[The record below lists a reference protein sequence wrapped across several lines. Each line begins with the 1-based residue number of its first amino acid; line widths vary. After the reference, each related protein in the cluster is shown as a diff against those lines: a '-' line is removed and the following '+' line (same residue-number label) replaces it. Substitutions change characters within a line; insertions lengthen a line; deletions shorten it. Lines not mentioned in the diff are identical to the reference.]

1 MDILGKAIELNGKK
15 ATIINSNAEVI
26 LKPVDESYRDS
37 VNFNYLY
44 TYAAIGEGNLVT
56 IADVTYIV
64 IEKENNLVDTY
75 NKATITK
82 TQAIIYKD
90 KEILGYIRSLI
101 DSIEKTEYF
110 NILANK
116 IEITIPENEEINTND
131 IITYKNLDFKIISID
146 NTKEGLLT
154 FVAEFEKKS
163 EPIVYSINTPKELTL
178 TVDDTKEIGV
188 VAKKNNVV
196 DPKPTLIY
204 SVNDESI
211 CIIKDNIVTALK
223 EGKATITITYNNI
236 NTEINVIVKA
246 KEVVPPEDSKED
258 FSEKFTLNCPD
269 KLKIGTTTT
278 VSLNP
283 ARKTVVYKL
292 DDSDGVG
299 EIVNQG
305 NGECIVQ
312 ALSEDYITVVA
323 LSPSGTK
330 LAEGYIY
337 GFK

>member
-1 MDILGKAIELNGKK
+1 MDILSKAIELNGKK

-37 VNFNYLY
+37 INFNYLY
-44 TYAAIGEGNLVT
+44 TYANIEQGNLVN
-56 IADVTYIV
+56 IDNNTYIV

-75 NKATITK
+75 NKCTITK
-82 TQAIIYKD
+82 AQPIIYKD
-90 KEILGYIRSLI
+90 KEIQGYIRSLI

-116 IEITIPENEEINTND
+116 IEITIPANEEININD
-131 IITYKNLDFKIISID
+131 IIIYKNSDFKIISID
-146 NTKEGLLT
+146 DTKEGLLT

-163 EPIVYSINTPKELTL
+163 EPIVYSINTPKELAL
-178 TVDDTKEIGV
+178 TIGDNKEIEV
-188 VAKKNNVV
+188 VAKKNDVV
-196 DPKPTLIY
+196 DTKPTLIY

-211 CIIKDNIVTALK
+211 CIIKNNIVTALK
-223 EGKATITITYNNI
+223 EGKATITITYNNV

-246 KEVVPPEDSKED
+246 KEVVPPEDPKED

-330 LAEGYIY
+330 LAECYIY

>member
-1 MDILGKAIELNGKK
+1 MDILSKAIEMNGKQ
-15 ATIINSNAEVI
+15 AIIINTNAQVV
-26 LKPVDESYRDS
+26 LKPVDESYKDS

-44 TYAAIGEGNLVT
+44 TYAAIGQGDLVT
-56 IADVTYIV
+56 IDNITYIV

-82 TQAIIYKD
+82 TQPIIYKD
-90 KEILGYIRSLI
+90 KEILGYIRSLT
-101 DSIEKTEYF
+101 DTVDKTEYF

-116 IEITIPENEEINTND
+116 IEITIPENNSININD
-131 IITYKNLDFKIISID
+131 IITYKNSDFKIIAID
-146 NTKEGLLT
+146 NTKDGLLT
-154 FVAEFEKKS
+154 FVSEFEKKA
-163 EPIVYSINTPKELTL
+163 EPITYTIDTQKELTVTL
-178 TVDDTKEIGV
+178 GDIKEIEV
-188 VAKKNNVV
+188 IAKKNNVV
-196 DPKPTLIY
+196 DSKPTLIY

-211 CIIKDNIVTALK
+211 CIIKNNIVTALK
-223 EGKATITITYNNI
+223 EGKATITITYNNV

-246 KEVVPPEDSKED
+246 KEVVPPENPKED